1 MAVNEKDYAHQRQ
14 DCRGIVIAVFQHK
27 QAGKKEHQRCVNKP
41 CQGEFVCCH
50 LHRRQK
56 TLKKMAA
63 LYHRHVK
70 SAVGFLMCF

>member
-1 MAVNEKDYAHQRQ
+1 M
-14 DCRGIVIAVFQHK
+14 FQHK